1 MRELITPL
9 LNVAERAL
17 DVAAARQKVI
27 AQNMANVDTPGYHA
41 RDVDFSQELNKMLT
55 DAGSFQVA
63 PVSRV
68 VPGLIERPDG
78 NTVNIDRESLLLAQ
92 TQLRFETSIQVA
104 RAEFKRLQMA
114 IQEP

>member
-1 MRELITPL
+1 VPDLITPL

-17 DVAAARQKVI
+17 DVAAARQTVI

-41 RDVDFSQELNKMLT
+41 RDVNFADELHRLLT
-55 DAGSFQVA
+55 SAGSQSAA

-78 NTVNIDRESLLLAQ
+78 NTVNVDRESLLLAQ
-92 TQLRFETSIQVA
+92 TQLKFDTAIQVA

-114 IQEP
+114 IQEQ

>member
-1 MRELITPL
+1 MPELITPL

-17 DVAAARQKVI
+17 DVAAARQKTL
-27 AQNMANVDTPGYHA
+27 AQNMANIDTPGYRA
-41 RDVDFSQELNKMLT
+41 RDVDFERELQKML
-55 DAGSFQVA
+55 ASAA

-68 VPGLIERPDG
+68 VPGLLERPDG

-92 TQLRFETSIQVA
+92 TQLKFDTAIQVA

-114 IQEP
+114 IQEQ